1 MTMSKPRVRAIR
13 TAREESAAPLTKPLL
28 VGDVARAV
36 GVGVQ
41 TLHFYEREGLIAPSA
56 RTAAGYRQYDAP
68 VIDRIRFIRKAQ
80 ALGLPLDE
88 IKQVLALAA
97 RGTSPCGRVQA
108 ALADTLADVDR
119 RLVQLQS
126 FREELALLIV
136 SDVPSTTPD
145 HAAQICAIV
154 EGATPVR
161 AHPSDR
167 LRSRRVVP
175 DSEG

>member
-1 MTMSKPRVRAIR
+1 MTMSKLGVRTIR
-13 TAREESAAPLTKPLL
+13 AAREESAAPLTKPLL

-88 IKQVLALAA
+88 IKQVLTLAA
-97 RGTSPCGRVQA
+97 SGTSPCGRVQA

-126 FREELALLIV
+126 FREELARLIV
-136 SDVPSTTPD
+136 GAVPPTTPD

-154 EGATPVR
+154 ESATPVQ